1 MFKTVY
7 IQKNQRGL
15 VFKQGDIVQV
25 LAAGEHRLFDWGNKL
40 TVEILPLEQEIS
52 SPKLIEALHYA
63 PAAVQAALV
72 CMETDAN
79 QLALGWF
86 DGKLTEVFAAKQRI
100 YYWKDATQRRYELVD
115 TRMAKMS
122 DAVLALFDRKTMQQ
136 RHVKGLDQVLVFEV
150 AEGYFGLVSQGQQL
164 LDVLAKGR
172 YGYYQSQQG
181 ISIEVLAISEPVRQA
196 DDMNKIRQ
204 ALQVAAPELVQSIQL
219 IETQA
224 QQVGLRFVDQV
235 LVEVIAPNQRL
246 YLVQQQAA
254 VRVDL
259 IDVTEAKMSAEVLAY
274 FNAGVLQQQKVQ
286 GLDQILVTDILAD
299 HVGVVKTNG
308 QVTELLGAGRV
319 GYFTAIDRVQ
329 VEILDLRMQ
338 ELEVSGQEILT
349 KDKVTLRVNLTANWQ
364 YLDVMQAYAKQAN
377 PSRYVYV
384 VLQFALREV
393 IGTRTLD
400 ELLENKQQLDSLLKA
415 RVEIMLQDMG
425 VAVLHLGV
433 KDLILPGDM
442 RTILSQVVEA
452 QKAAEANVVRR
463 REETAATRSL
473 LNTAKVME
481 DNPVALRL
489 KELETLEKMAERID
503 RISVFG
509 GLDQVLNGLIKIE
522 TPQQSSTR

>member
-1 MFKTVY
+1 MFKTIY

-15 VFKQGDIVQV
+15 LFKHGDLLQV
-25 LAAGEHRLFDWGNKL
+25 LAAGEHRLLNWGNTL

-52 SPKLIEALHYA
+52 SPKLIEALRYA
-63 PAAVQAALV
+63 PAAVLADLV
-72 CMETDAN
+72 CIEVGVD
-79 QLALGWF
+79 QLALRWF
-86 DGKLTEVFAAKQRI
+86 DGKLTEVVAAKQRV
-100 YYWKDATQRRYELVD
+100 YHWKAAIQLRYELINSS
-115 TRMAKMS
+115 TAKMP

-136 RHVKGLDQVLVFEV
+136 RQVRGLDQVVVFEV
-150 AEGYFGLVSQGQQL
+150 EENYFGLVSQGQTL
-164 LDVLAKGR
+164 LDVLVKGR

-181 ISIEVLAISEPVRQA
+181 INIEVLAISDPVRHT
-196 DDMNKIRQ
+196 DDLRKLRQ
-204 ALQVAAPELVQSIQL
+204 ALQIASPEIVQSVRL

-259 IDVTEAKMSAEVLAY
+259 IDLPDAKMSPEVLAY
-274 FNAGVLQQQKVQ
+274 FKAGVLQQQKIQ
-286 GLDQILVTDILAD
+286 GLAQVLVMDILAD
-299 HVGVVKTNG
+299 HVGVVKTNS

-319 GYFTAIDRVQ
+319 GYFTAVDRVQ
-329 VEILDLRMQ
+329 IEVLDLRMQ

-364 YLDVMQAYAKQAN
+364 YLDVLQAYAKQAN

-393 IGTRTLD
+393 LGTRTLD
-400 ELLENKQQLDSLLKA
+400 ELLENKQQLDSLLKV
-415 RVEIMLQDMG
+415 RVEIMLQNMG

-433 KDLILPGDM
+433 KDLILPGEM

-473 LNTAKVME
+473 LNTARVME

-522 TPQQSSTR
+522 VPTQTVSR